1 MCLPCGRV
9 RQGEVTAEPANERYR
24 RGGGGASP
32 RLGGSGGVHVAVVV
46 GGSVEVGDV
55 LFGDDDGE
63 SGMHGWTSFRRVVRA
78 L

>member
-1 MCLPCGRV
+1 MRK
-9 RQGEVTAEPANERYR
+9 TAAEPAQERDW
-24 RGGGGASP
+24 RGGDAAAGGRASL
-32 RLGGSGGVHVAVVV
+32 RLGGSGGVPEAVAV

-55 LFGDDDGE
+55 LLGENDGE